1 MSSEETTENLM
12 TQQSYAPTDPP
23 FSGAYPP
30 LGTYPPLYYTYAHPP
45 DGTHGEIGSQLGHQ
59 PYVMAYALPPGMV
72 HAYPPPGQGVLGL
85 AHVI

>member
-1 MSSEETTENLM
+1 MLSEETTENLT

-23 FSGAYPP
+23 
-30 LGTYPPLYYTYAHPP
+30 LYYTYAPP
-45 DGTHGEIGSQLGHQ
+45 PNGTHGEIGSQPGHQ